1 MAHTLQERY
10 SSMVLAK
17 LRADIVLKDGVV
29 FNNDYEGDP
38 TAGAVKVPV
47 RDTEVSDGDYNTA
60 TGLSPSEG
68 ATTYKTIY
76 VNKDKAVNEIV
87 DGFVSAAVPDGIV
100 AERLDSAS
108 YTLARRLDIDGATT
122 LLAGATAQN
131 EATVDATSAY
141 AAVVKARTDLSK
153 ANVPNDGKR
162 YILVVP
168 DFLALLLKSDEFI
181 SASNLG
187 DEVKQMGVIGR
198 IAGFNVIEW
207 NDSTANLQFIAGH
220 PKFATRVN
228 EWKVPVSLV
237 NLTNEYIGSS
247 AVQGRMCY
255 GHDVLRA
262 TAIRAC
268 YAPGTLGLVVGVGT
282 SAAGDAKVTATATGS
297 NTLAYKVNPT
307 SRIAYGVATATYAGT
322 AMTSGTA
329 KVIAAQSAGNV
340 IEVAEFDATTGLC
353 VKVGYVTL
361 KSADIKA

>member
-17 LRADIVLKDGVV
+17 LRADLVLKDGVV
-29 FNNDYEGDP
+29 FNNDYEGNP

-47 RDTEVSDGDYNTA
+47 RDTEVGVGDYNTA
-60 TGLSPSEG
+60 TGKSPAEG
-68 ATTYKTIY
+68 STTYKTIY
-76 VNKDKAVNEIV
+76 INKDKAINEII
-87 DGFVSAAVPDGIV
+87 DGYVSAAVPDGIV
-100 AERLDSAS
+100 AERLDSGS
-108 YTLARRLDIDGATT
+108 YSLAYQLDQDGATT

-131 EATVDATSAY
+131 ESSVDSTNAY
-141 AAVVKARTDLSK
+141 EKVVTARTNLSK
-153 ANVPNDGKR
+153 ANVPNDGR
-162 YILVVP
+162 RFLLVTP

-187 DEVKQMGVIGR
+187 DEVKAAGVIGR

-207 NDSTANLQFIAGH
+207 NDTTANLQFIAGH

-228 EWKVPVSLV
+228 EWKVPVGLV

-268 YAPGTLGLVVGVGT
+268 YAPGSLALVVQVGT
-282 SAAGDAKVTATATGS
+282 STAGDAKVTATSEGS

-307 SRIAYGVATATYAGT
+307 SRIAYGTATATYAGT

-329 KVIAAQSAGNV
+329 KVIGSQTAGNV

-361 KSADIKA
+361 TAADIKA